1 MSSIIYTTALLSL
14 FSFLPSVF
22 AAAPSAGTTYVVS
35 PTGNTDLC
43 IAPKNNWEGS
53 HLVLKDC
60 DEDDTAWEWT
70 GSQFKNTA
78 TDLCVDMTDGGRWSG
93 NKMQVWGC
101 FDYNTNQQYST
112 DGAMIHWDNFC
123 WDLTDGKHEEGTVV
137 QIWSCYSWNTNQQWT
152 FTEVEEVDD
161 CDSDS
166 TTDTPVALGSAAITS
181 FTATDV
187 ATLTASDSLT
197 ATASVTDSLLGEGL
211 WVTNGGASEYTRHK
225 HHTSTTSAAQSQS
238 TSTDAWANATLSE
251 SLINATASVT
261 TAFGTATATA
271 TNSASTAVA
280 TPVSTGAATSSGYL
294 QTSGNK
300 VVDSSGNTVVLRG
313 TNIGG
318 WLVWE
323 DWMCGITD
331 NQSPD
336 RFPMTTLTNR
346 FGNDKAMTLWETWIS
361 NWLTETDFDYL
372 QEIGF
377 NVIRLPFS
385 FRSVQNADGS
395 WRDDAF
401 KHMDWAVAQA
411 KARGI
416 YVIIDFHIWAGQEAS
431 YSAISENTDDG
442 ASQRAA
448 AGEIWKKV
456 AAHYLGESII
466 FGFDIINEPTG
477 SWGDKLQQDLYN
489 AVRSVDAN
497 RIIIHES
504 ISTNPANYG
513 WTNVV
518 YSIHEYNMMGSDLGS
533 NKQQWASGVQAY
545 IDMWS
550 GYNIPTLL
558 GEFMAD
564 GDTLSYIIDQANSQG
579 LSWLTWAHSTVNMG
593 RWGLWNHGD
602 SMRVSVDSD
611 SFESIQSAW
620 SNMPSVQKSN
630 IIYDQLKAG
639 AGGSTNVKRDV
650 STPTNVNS
658 PRADRTKRLVTAR
671 HGGRSRRNAAHG
683 NVKGVSF

>member
-1 MSSIIYTTALLSL
+1 MSPIIYTTALLSL
-14 FSFLPSVF
+14 FSLLPSAL

-35 PTGNTDLC
+35 PSGNTDLC
-43 IAPKNNWEGS
+43 IAPRDDWEGS
-53 HLVLKDC
+53 KLVLKDC

-78 TDLCVDMTDGGRWSG
+78 TNLCVDMTDGGRWSG
-93 NKMQVWGC
+93 NKMQVWSC
-101 FDYNTNQQYST
+101 YDYNTNQQYAT

-123 WDLTDGKHEEGTVV
+123 WDLTDGQHEIGTVV
-137 QIWSCYSWNTNQQWT
+137 QIWSCFNYNSNQQWT

-161 CDSDS
+161 CDDDS
-166 TTDTPVALGSAAITS
+166 TTDTSDASTTLAL
-181 FTATDV
+181 TDIIP
-187 ATLTASDSLT
+187 T
-197 ATASVTDSLLGEGL
+197 ATASVTGSALGEGL
-211 WVTNGGASEYTRHK
+211 WATNGGASGKHRHS
-225 HHTSTTSAAQSQS
+225 STTSAGWSES
-238 TSTDAWANATLSE
+238 TATTDSWSNATSSG
-251 SLINATASVT
+251 SLVNATASAT
-261 TAFGTATATA
+261 TAFGTATATL
-271 TNSASTAVA
+271 TSASAAA
-280 TPVSTGAATSSGYL
+280 TTKSSGGTTSSGYL

-300 VVDSSGNTVVLRG
+300 IVDSNGNTVVLRG

-323 DWMCGITD
+323 DWMCGISD
-331 NQSPD
+331 SQSPD

-361 NWLTETDFDYL
+361 NWLTEKDFDYF
-372 QEIGF
+372 QEVGF
-377 NVIRLPFS
+377 NVVRLPFT

-401 KHMDWAVAQA
+401 THMDWAVNQA
-411 KARGI
+411 KSRGI

-431 YSAISENTDDG
+431 YSAISENNSEG
-442 ASQRAA
+442 QNQRNA

-466 FGFDIINEPTG
+466 AGFDIINEPTG
-477 SWGDKLQQDLYN
+477 SWGDLLQQDLYK

-518 YSIHEYNMMGSDLGS
+518 YSLHEYNMMGSDLGS
-533 NKQQWASGVQAY
+533 NKQQWASGVQQY
-545 IDMWS
+545 IDLWS
-550 GYNIPTLL
+550 GYGIPTML

-564 GDTLSYIIDQANSQG
+564 GETLSYMLEKSNEQG

-593 RWGLWNHGD
+593 RWGLWNHDD
-602 SMRVSVDSD
+602 SMRVSVDND
-611 SFESIQSAW
+611 SYDSIKNAW
-620 SNMPSVQKSN
+620 SNMPTISKSN
-630 IIYDQLKAG
+630 IIYDQLKSA
-639 AGGSTNVKRDV
+639 AGGSTNLKRDI
-650 STPTNVNS
+650 SGPTNVNS
-658 PRADRTKRLVTAR
+658 PRAERTKRLVTAR
-671 HGGRSRRNAAHG
+671 HGGRSRRAVAHG
-683 NVKGVSF
+683 SNGNSY